1 MYPWSMKSNIA
12 VKTLSAMAHEGRLK
26 LIRLLIQ
33 SGDSGMGSGELAQ
46 KAEIGATTA
55 SAQLLVLSNAG
66 LVSSQRD
73 GRRITYFA
81 NYDALG
87 NLLAFL
93 MHDCCANRKEIC
105 CIVEQKSKA
114 A

>member
-1 MYPWSMKSNIA
+1 MKSIQA

-33 SGDSGMGSGELAQ
+33 AGDIGVGSGDLARR
-46 KAEIGATTA
+46 AEIGATTA
-55 SAQLLVLSNAG
+55 SAQLLVLANAG
-66 LVSSQRD
+66 LVTSTRE

-81 NYDALG
+81 NYEGLG
-87 NLLAFL
+87 DLLAFL
-93 MHDCCANRKEIC
+93 TYDCCANRKEIC
-105 CIVEQKSKA
+105 CIVEQKAGKA

>member
-1 MYPWSMKSNIA
+1 MKTNKA
-12 VKTLSAMAHEGRLK
+12 VKTLSAMAHEGRLE

-33 SGDSGMGSGELAQ
+33 AGDAGLGSGELAR
-46 KAEIGATTA
+46 KAKVGATTA

-66 LVSSQRD
+66 LVRSERS

-81 NYDALG
+81 DYQALG
-87 NLLAFL
+87 SLMAFL
-93 MHDCCANRKEIC
+93 LHDCCANRKEIC
-105 CIVEQKSKA
+105 CVIGQDKA